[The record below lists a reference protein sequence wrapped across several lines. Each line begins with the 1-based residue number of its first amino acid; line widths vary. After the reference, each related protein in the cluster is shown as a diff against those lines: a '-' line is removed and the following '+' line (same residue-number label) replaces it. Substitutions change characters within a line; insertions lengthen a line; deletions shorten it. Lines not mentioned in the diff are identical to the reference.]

1 VPSNDKPV
9 DTPQETAVVPDAAS
23 PSADDF
29 HTKLHGLTAALY
41 AKFPQAQAR
50 LEQLSSHFATVHML
64 IDHLHDEAVRHGSE
78 GN

>member
-1 VPSNDKPV
+1 V
-9 DTPQETAVVPDAAS
+9 
-23 PSADDF
+23 DDF
-29 HTKLHGLTAALY
+29 HTTLHGLTAALY

-50 LEQLSSHFATVHML
+50 LEQVGSHMATVHML